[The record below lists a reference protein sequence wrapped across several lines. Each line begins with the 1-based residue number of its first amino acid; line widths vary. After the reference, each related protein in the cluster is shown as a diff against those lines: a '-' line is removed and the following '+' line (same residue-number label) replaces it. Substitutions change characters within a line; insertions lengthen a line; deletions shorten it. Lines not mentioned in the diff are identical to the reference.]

1 MEVICPE
8 AVPPDE
14 TASSFEK
21 KGGVFLGKKVD
32 RSIPLV

>member
-1 MEVICPE
+1 MEGICPE

-14 TASSFEK
+14 TASSFGEK
-21 KGGVFLGKKVD
+21 DGVFLGKKVD